1 MRPGEADTAD
11 GSGTRTHGWDAARI
25 LLAVGIAAVLLARV
39 SLLCEPTFMS
49 DGPRMVENPFV
60 LAAFLSMVVGL
71 VWMIRIFR
79 GPRDE
84 PPRWRYRDR

>member
-1 MRPGEADTAD
+1 MQPVILGPLEIPGGVAI
-11 GSGTRTHGWDAARI
+11 S
-25 LLAVGIAAVLLARV
+25 V
-39 SLLCEPTFMS
+39 
-49 DGPRMVENPFV
+49 
-60 LAAFLSMVVGL
+60 AAFLTMVVGL

>member
-1 MRPGEADTAD
+1 MD
-11 GSGTRTHGWDAARI
+11 GRRTEGWYVTRFVLGVAIGLILTGGWLAWYRINEVCFGCDDPI
-25 LLAVGIAAVLLARV
+25 LLGVPA
-39 SLLCEPTFMS
+39 SLLIA
-49 DGPRMVENPFV
+49 
-60 LAAFLSMVVGL
+60 LAALLFAVVGL